1 MLVHCHMHL
10 LSGCCQPAG
19 SENQKTSG
27 AVGDQ
32 LKEASNINKSLSA
45 LGHVIL
51 RLEEAQIASSGRSM
65 HVPYRDSRLTFL
77 LKVGHLHQ
85 HTHHQAAHAEH
96 CQAFLQPQGP
106 RSLLGGV

>member
-1 MLVHCHMHL
+1 ML
-10 LSGCCQPAG
+10 SPAG

-77 LKVGHLHQ
+77 LKVSHW
-85 HTHHQAAHAEH
+85 TN
-96 CQAFLQPQGP
+96 
-106 RSLLGGV
+106 

>member
-1 MLVHCHMHL
+1 ML
-10 LSGCCQPAG
+10 LSLAG

-77 LKVGHLHQ
+77 LKVSYWTNILIIRRHLLDIAKHFVASRTQ
-85 HTHHQAAHAEH
+85 EPARWGLPPT
-96 CQAFLQPQGP
+96 CPD
-106 RSLLGGV
+106 

>member
-1 MLVHCHMHL
+1 MLW
-10 LSGCCQPAG
+10 PAG

-77 LKVGHLHQ
+77 LKVSMQGC
-85 HTHHQAAHAEH
+85 TSSSAEDPGLAGAV
-96 CQAFLQPQGP
+96 CIC
-106 RSLLGGV
+106 